1 MSFTIELSVSDDVNN
16 LNLPSEKNF
25 QHWAQSSYAGNDEVV
40 ASLQIVSSDEM
51 QILNRDYRGKDK
63 PTNVLSFPME
73 LPEEVG
79 INILGDLAL
88 CDEVIESEAEEQGKQ
103 VEAHWAHMV
112 VHGMLHLQGYDHIGD
127 EEANVMETKEIEIMK
142 ALGFEDPYKLTNKF

>member
-1 MSFTIELSVSDDVNN
+1 MAVIIELSVSDDVNEA
-16 LNLPSEKNF
+16 NLPSEESL
-25 QHWAQSSYAGNDEVV
+25 QHWAQSSYPGNDEVV

-51 QILNRDYRGKDK
+51 QTLNKDYRGKDK

-88 CDEVIESEAEEQGKQ
+88 CDEVIEAEAKDQNKTA
-103 VEAHWAHMV
+103 EAHWAHMV
-112 VHGMLHLQGYDHIGD
+112 VHGMLHLQGCDHIEDG
-127 EEANVMETKEIEIMK
+127 EAEIMEAKEIEIMK
-142 ALGFEDPYKLTNKF
+142 SLGFENPYR

>member
-1 MSFTIELSVSDDVNN
+1 MTITIELSVSNDVNESQ
-16 LNLPSEKNF
+16 LPSEESF
-25 QHWAQSSYAGNDEVV
+25 QHWAQASYPGDDEVV

-51 QILNRDYRGKDK
+51 KNLNKDYRGKGK

-88 CDEVIESEAEEQGKQ
+88 CDEVIEAEAKQ
-103 VEAHWAHMV
+103 QAKTSEAHWAHMI
-112 VHGMLHLQGYDHIGD
+112 VHGMLHLQGYDHIDDD
-127 EEANVMETKEIEIMK
+127 EAEVMEAKEIKIMK
-142 ALGFEDPYKLTNKF
+142 NLGFENPYK